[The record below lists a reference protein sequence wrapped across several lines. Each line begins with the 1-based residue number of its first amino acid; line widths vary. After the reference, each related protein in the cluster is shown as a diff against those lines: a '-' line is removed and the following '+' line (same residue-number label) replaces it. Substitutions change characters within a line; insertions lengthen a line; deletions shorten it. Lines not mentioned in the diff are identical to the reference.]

1 MEHLI
6 VAKIKYSYYLL
17 PITYYQKASNYLVYS
32 KLRYTRVI
40 TEEYITP
47 EERMKPK
54 ISPKT
59 VKKNPGYS
67 RLSDDEVKEN
77 LVEIIRRVMV
87 EKERI
92 VVELNGEEVAA
103 IVPIGEFERLDY
115 LLNDLKPSEFN
126 PDEEDYYANEKG
138 IHCMRPEQIIENIEE
153 ILAAIAE
160 DNELFGLLP
169 PSNLGGKKVDIFMPV
184 AIMMSMD
191 FFWIPD
197 YLMAAKNELEV

>member
-1 MEHLI
+1 
-6 VAKIKYSYYLL
+6 
-17 PITYYQKASNYLVYS
+17 
-32 KLRYTRVI
+32 
-40 TEEYITP
+40 
-47 EERMKPK
+47 MKPK

-59 VKKNPGYS
+59 VNKNPGYS

-103 IVPIGEFERLDY
+103 IVPIDEFERLDY

-126 PDEEDYYANEKG
+126 PDEEDYYANDTA

-169 PSNLGGKKVDIFMPV
+169 PPNLGGKKVDIFMPV

>member
-1 MEHLI
+1 
-6 VAKIKYSYYLL
+6 
-17 PITYYQKASNYLVYS
+17 
-32 KLRYTRVI
+32 
-40 TEEYITP
+40 
-47 EERMKPK
+47 MKPK
-54 ISPKT
+54 ISNKT
-59 VKKNPGYS
+59 VNKNPGYS
-67 RLSDDEVKEN
+67 HLSDDELKEN

-87 EKERI
+87 DKERI

-103 IVPIGEFERLDY
+103 IVPIGEFERLDD

-126 PDEEDYYANEKG
+126 PDEEDYYANDTG
-138 IHCMRPEQIIENIEE
+138 IHCMRHEQIIENIEE

-160 DNELFGLLP
+160 DNELFGLMP
-169 PSNLGGKKVDIFMPV
+169 VPNLGGKKVDIFMPV